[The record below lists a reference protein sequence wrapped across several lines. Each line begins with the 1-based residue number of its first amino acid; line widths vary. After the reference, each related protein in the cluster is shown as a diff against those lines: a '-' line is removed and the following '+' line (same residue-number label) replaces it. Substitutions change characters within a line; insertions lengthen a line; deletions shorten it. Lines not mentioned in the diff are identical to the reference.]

1 MLDERIVRFRPRAIL
16 TVIGV
21 VLAVAIVLEVIW
33 VTRSVI
39 IWVLIALFL
48 AMALNP
54 AVEFLVRRGMKR
66 GPAVGIVFVGAILV
80 IVGIAA
86 TFVPTLVREVNDL
99 ADAVPG
105 YIDDLTRG
113 RGRLG
118 FLERDYH
125 IVERAR
131 DAIEKSGAGGVL
143 GLSNTALSLTKSIL
157 NAVIA
162 VVTIAF
168 LTLFMLLEGPTWVE
182 RVYGLLPEPSQP
194 RWRKVGGDIYRT
206 VGGYVTGNLAISLI
220 AGVTSTAVLLGLGV
234 PYAVALGLVVAILDL
249 IPLAGATLAAIIVSV
264 VGFLH
269 STTAGIVLVI
279 FFVLYQQLEN
289 HVLQPLVY
297 GRTVQLSPLIVLI
310 AVLMGA
316 ELAGRDRRAR
326 CDSRR
331 RLDPG
336 RRDRL
341 ARAPPPED
349 SRPAGAAALGGRST
363 VLSASAAPEE
373 ARGVARYRELFANDH
388 AAGLFVWSIV
398 ARLPNGMAALALV
411 LLVRGGGA
419 SYAEAGL
426 VAAAYGIAVAIGAP
440 YGGRQVD
447 RRGARLVLAA
457 THGAVPFALR
467 GRGDSRS
474 GRGAAACDRRGGRGG
489 RL

>member
-1 MLDERIVRFRPRAIL
+1 MVDERIVRFRPRAIL

-54 AVEFLVRRGMKR
+54 AVEFLVRRGIKR

-182 RVYGLLPEPSQP
+182 RIYGLHLGAVAAALAQGRRRHLSHGRWLRHRQP
-194 RWRKVGGDIYRT
+194 RDQPDRRRHVHRS
-206 VGGYVTGNLAISLI
+206 AAHPRRSLRRR
-220 AGVTSTAVLLGLGV
+220 AR
-234 PYAVALGLVVAILDL
+234 PRRRHPRPD
-249 IPLAGATLAAIIVSV
+249 P
-264 VGFLH
+264 
-269 STTAGIVLVI
+269 
-279 FFVLYQQLEN
+279 
-289 HVLQPLVY
+289 
-297 GRTVQLSPLIVLI
+297 
-310 AVLMGA
+310 
-316 ELAGRDRRAR
+316 AGRRHARRDHRQRRRLPPLDDRRAS
-326 CDSRR
+326 C
-331 RLDPG
+331 
-336 RRDRL
+336 
-341 ARAPPPED
+341 
-349 SRPAGAAALGGRST
+349 
-363 VLSASAAPEE
+363 
-373 ARGVARYRELFANDH
+373 
-388 AAGLFVWSIV
+388 W
-398 ARLPNGMAALALV
+398 
-411 LLVRGGGA
+411 
-419 SYAEAGL
+419 
-426 VAAAYGIAVAIGAP
+426 
-440 YGGRQVD
+440 
-447 RRGARLVLAA
+447 
-457 THGAVPFALR
+457 
-467 GRGDSRS
+467 
-474 GRGAAACDRRGGRGG
+474 
-489 RL
+489 